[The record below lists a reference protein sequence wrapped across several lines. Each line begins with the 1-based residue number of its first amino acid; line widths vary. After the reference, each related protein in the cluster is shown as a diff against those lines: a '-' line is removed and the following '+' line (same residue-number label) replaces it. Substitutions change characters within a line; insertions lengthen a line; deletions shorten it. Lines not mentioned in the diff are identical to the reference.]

1 MEELNQ
7 AMIEAEIKKETKDAI
22 IKSTIKKCNKLR
34 SSNSTR
40 NYKAYRDW
48 ETIRSIKKRRN
59 NKTNNSRGSQRKCKN
74 SRERLI
80 KEMEVKGQELELQ
93 EKRMILDAIQGGV
106 DSVLKF
112 GFLKKKGGK

>member
-1 MEELNQ
+1 MFYLTPVVSFNTIPIHYRHFLKNPSNYLLRYFHLAGGIFFFTGTFSDEAIENIEKQYGVKEENDI
-7 AMIEAEIKKETKDAI
+7 ATK
-22 IKSTIKKCNKLR
+22 TL
-34 SSNSTR
+34 
-40 NYKAYRDW
+40 
-48 ETIRSIKKRRN
+48 
-59 NKTNNSRGSQRKCKN
+59 G
-74 SRERLI
+74 ERLI